1 MMFKICCQCCKC
13 IEYVSPKWIS
23 GTPFRYPF
31 TAGKHWL
38 QKHGFRNKSFGRGF
52 QTLSDSYSPSD
63 VEYRMHEIWFK
74 HKDRQTPAVRSHTS
88 SEHFSMILPP
98 PNVTGTLHLGHSLT
112 VTIQDVLARWQRM
125 QGKRVLWIPGFDH
138 AGIATQ
144 TAFERKLWKEK
155 RQTRYDLGRE
165 NFEKELWNW
174 KKEKQSY
181 ITNQLRNIGASLD
194 WSHQYFTL
202 DSKHSETVAN
212 AFIHLHSNGL
222 IYRSESIV
230 NWCCELQSAI
240 SDIEVNHIEING
252 HTLLDVPN
260 YEGPVEFGVLSNFAY
275 KTPDGSDE
283 LVVSTTRLETML
295 GDTAVAVNPNDSR
308 YLDWHGRHVMHPF
321 LRKTIPVV
329 CDESVDP
336 HFGTGVV
343 KVTPAHSLIDC
354 EIGKKHCLEFVPVID
369 ERGIM
374 NDQCD
379 KFKGLKR
386 FEAREKIKDE
396 LVKLGLFRGQ
406 KHHTMSVPVC
416 SRTGDIIEFLLKPQW
431 FLSCQEMAKVAI
443 AAVEKEELLIIPS
456 SYNNVWFTWLRNIRD
471 WCISRQL
478 WWGHRIPAYECT
490 FTESAKTVWVAA
502 ENIDKARDIAV
513 LKLKLNPEDRERIN
527 IVQDLDVLDTWF
539 SSALL
544 PFSSLGWPQETS
556 DLKDFYPLSVMETG
570 HDILFFWVARMVMLS
585 TYLTGKLP
593 FKNVVLHGV
602 VCDSYG
608 RKMSKSLGNVIDPQ
622 DVIIGAAAESLLKN
636 AHANYDFGLI
646 SAAELKKTL
655 ESNKVRFPNGI
666 PECGSDA
673 LRFTLCSIN
682 IANAQINFD
691 VDLCYKNRQF
701 CTKIWQA
708 CRYIQTSYKNVF
720 AESET
725 LECAPPKYLSLNSND
740 CVIATMSVQ
749 EGTKPIVR
757 ACDSSSVRTIET
769 LLLCIDVALRALS
782 PFMPFITEHL
792 YQHLPLRN
800 KEASLETITL
810 ASYPSSQEWASSRN
824 ENIEEEIQDVL
835 SVVSGLRHLQ
845 STYGITKTENA
856 FGVVECSSTK
866 SMHRYM
872 EHISLICTLSG
883 VKNVEVTSH
892 VNEKMKNDAMYMDF
906 YGKGSIYLKTVKK
919 KDESKEYQEKMRR
932 YKVALKSLEKLYKIT
947 SHPGYSTSAPEKVQ
961 LKHKQNIAT
970 LEAEIHELKK
980 YQEHLET
987 KNR

>member
-1 MMFKICCQCCKC
+1 
-13 IEYVSPKWIS
+13 
-23 GTPFRYPF
+23 
-31 TAGKHWL
+31 
-38 QKHGFRNKSFGRGF
+38 
-52 QTLSDSYSPSD
+52 
-63 VEYRMHEIWFK
+63 
-74 HKDRQTPAVRSHTS
+74 
-88 SEHFSMILPP
+88 
-98 PNVTGTLHLGHSLT
+98 
-112 VTIQDVLARWQRM
+112 
-125 QGKRVLWIPGFDH
+125 
-138 AGIATQ
+138 
-144 TAFERKLWKEK
+144 
-155 RQTRYDLGRE
+155 
-165 NFEKELWNW
+165 
-174 KKEKQSY
+174 
-181 ITNQLRNIGASLD
+181 
-194 WSHQYFTL
+194 
-202 DSKHSETVAN
+202 
-212 AFIHLHSNGL
+212 
-222 IYRSESIV
+222 
-230 NWCCELQSAI
+230 
-240 SDIEVNHIEING
+240 
-252 HTLLDVPN
+252 
-260 YEGPVEFGVLSNFAY
+260 
-275 KTPDGSDE
+275 
-283 LVVSTTRLETML
+283 
-295 GDTAVAVNPNDSR
+295 
-308 YLDWHGRHVMHPF
+308 
-321 LRKTIPVV
+321 
-329 CDESVDP
+329 
-336 HFGTGVV
+336 
-343 KVTPAHSLIDC
+343 
-354 EIGKKHCLEFVPVID
+354 
-369 ERGIM
+369 
-374 NDQCD
+374 
-379 KFKGLKR
+379 
-386 FEAREKIKDE
+386 
-396 LVKLGLFRGQ
+396 
-406 KHHTMSVPVC
+406 
-416 SRTGDIIEFLLKPQW
+416 
-431 FLSCQEMAKVAI
+431 MAKVAI
-443 AAVEKEELLIIPS
+443 AAVEKEELRIIPS

-527 IVQDLDVLDTWF
+527 IVQDLDVLDTGF

-701 CTKIWQA
+701 CTKMWQA

-725 LECAPPKYLSLNSND
+725 LECAPPSKFDKWIISRVAFLIQQIEESLNSYKFH
-740 CVIATMSVQ
+740 IAVKSLQNFIQNEFCTIYL
-749 EGTKPIVR
+749 EGTKPIIR

-856 FGVVECSSTK
+856 FGVVECSSAK

-932 YKVALKSLEKLYKIT
+932 YKVALTSLEKLYKIT

-970 LEAEIHELKK
+970 LEAEMHELKK